1 MIDFK
6 TYFLAENRNQV
17 LTPEFQKWFAGSK
30 VVDSEG
36 RPLRVYHGRAMVS
49 FEDKFL
55 KDYPSYFTDE
65 PEYASTIAQ
74 NSHEYAA
81 FVNRKELVSARVIPA
96 YLRITNPVPQDL
108 LPEGKSSYLQYHD
121 NLPQLIKKWEKMGY
135 DGIIGFSDTPSA
147 DREFVVFDP
156 SQIKSATGNKGSFNP
171 SNPDIRY

>member
-36 RPLRVYHGRAMVS
+36 RPLRVYHGRAMS
-49 FEDKFL
+49 KTGDKFFNN
-55 KDYPSYFTDE
+55 YVNYFTDE
-65 PEYASTIAQ
+65 PNYASEIAK
-74 NSHEYAA
+74 NTHEYIRKVNSDELAA
-81 FVNRKELVSARVIPA
+81 GRVIPV
-96 YLRITNPVPQDL
+96 YLRITNPVPQNL

-147 DREFVVFDP
+147 DREFVVFH
-156 SQIKSATGNKGSFNP
+156 SHQIKSATGNKGTFDS
-171 SNPDIRY
+171 SSSDIRH